1 MSAINLKTINYS
13 VVIGTSLLG
22 FILLSWW
29 MVHDPVHSFTE
40 HVPGADNRPDV
51 SSDIN
56 DLVDIGSIYEK
67 FDGSPAPEIM
77 NWPRFRGEY
86 FDNISRDKIKL
97 TNGWDA
103 AGPNILWTINLGEGH
118 AGPVISNGMVYI
130 LDYDEEKHQ
139 EILRCFSFLDGKEI
153 WRRGYDLEIKRNHGM
168 SRTVPAVSGPYVVTI
183 GPKCQVM
190 CVTADSGK
198 FKWGIDLARDYEVEV
213 PLWYT
218 GQCPLIDDTTA
229 IIAVGGKSLLIAV
242 GCESGRI
249 IWDLPNPNNW
259 KMSHSSIMPMTIEN
273 KKMYIYS
280 ALGGVLGVSAE
291 GEDVGEVLFE
301 STEWNQ
307 TVIAPSP
314 VYLGE
319 GRILFTAGYGAGSM
333 LSKVLKVNGK
343 FTLEVL
349 QKLKPDQGLAAEQ
362 QTPIFYNE
370 HVYAIMPKD
379 AGALR
384 NQFVCSNPGDL
395 SNIVWSSGKTKRFG
409 LGPFLV
415 ADDKFFILSD
425 EGVLTVIRGS
435 AREYR
440 QIAEA
445 KVLSGHDAWGPLAIA
460 DGKLLARD
468 SRQMVCIDVRAY

>member
-1 MSAINLKTINYS
+1 
-13 VVIGTSLLG
+13 
-22 FILLSWW
+22 
-29 MVHDPVHSFTE
+29 
-40 HVPGADNRPDV
+40 
-51 SSDIN
+51 
-56 DLVDIGSIYEK
+56 
-67 FDGSPAPEIM
+67 
-77 NWPRFRGEY
+77 
-86 FDNISRDKIKL
+86 
-97 TNGWDA
+97 
-103 AGPNILWTINLGEGH
+103 
-118 AGPVISNGMVYI
+118 
-130 LDYDEEKHQ
+130 
-139 EILRCFSFLDGKEI
+139 
-153 WRRGYDLEIKRNHGM
+153 
-168 SRTVPAVSGPYVVTI
+168 
-183 GPKCQVM
+183 M

-198 FKWGIDLARDYEVEV
+198 FKWGIDLVRDYKSEV

-229 IIAVGGKSLLIAV
+229 IIAVGGTSIIIAV
-242 GCESGRI
+242 GCESGRV
-249 IWDLPNPNNW
+249 IWDIPNPNNW
-259 KMSHSSIMPMTIEN
+259 KMSHSSIIPMTIEE
-273 KKMYIYS
+273 KKMYVYS

-291 GEDVGEVLFE
+291 GEDVGKVLFE

-314 VYLGE
+314 VSLGK
-319 GRILFTAGYGAGSM
+319 GKILFTAGYGAGSM
-333 LSKVLKVNGK
+333 LSKVSKVNGK

-362 QTPIFYNE
+362 QTPIFYKD

-395 SNIVWSSGKTKRFG
+395 SNIVWASGKIKRFG

-425 EGVLTVIRGS
+425 EGVLTVISGS
-435 AREYR
+435 DSEYR